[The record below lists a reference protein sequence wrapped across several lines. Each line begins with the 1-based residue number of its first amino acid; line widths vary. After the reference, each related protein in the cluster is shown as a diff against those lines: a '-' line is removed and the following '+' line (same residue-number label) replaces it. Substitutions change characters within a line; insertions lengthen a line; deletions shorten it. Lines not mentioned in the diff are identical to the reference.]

1 MVKTL
6 LPVQGAQVKSPVGEL
21 ISHMPCSRVKR
32 FFSKKKKKK
41 NKTTEHTSIPVTFE
55 LS

>member
-32 FFSKKKKKK
+32 FFSKKKKQ